1 MCCQRHFYC
10 FARPYRPSQPRSNQP
25 RNPRKT
31 SSSSAMPNR
40 GSPPAILLRESY
52 REGGRV
58 KSRTLANL
66 SSLTEKQVEGMRRAL
81 RGEPLFGPDGPIRK
95 VRDQSHGAV
104 DAVRQVIR
112 KLGLEVLID
121 RQPSRQR
128 DLVMALLVA
137 RITDAQSK
145 LATTRAWKTTTLPED
160 LGIAD
165 ATEDDLYDAMDWLFE
180 RQDAIEKKLAT
191 RHLRQ
196 QGLVLYDLSSSYF
209 EGHQCPLAKLGY
221 NRDGKKGKLQVNY
234 GLLTDERGCP
244 IAVQVYEGNASDST
258 TLLDQVERVRSD
270 FGIDGFVIVGD
281 RGMITEKQISSLRKT
296 GGMTWVTA
304 LKSGRIRS
312 LVHSGVLQLGLFD
325 ERNLFS
331 VRDPKLAGERLI
343 ACKNH
348 DLARLRA
355 HKRQSLLDATRKELD
370 AVQRIVARGKLVG
383 KAAIGLRIGKVIN
396 KHKVAKHFLL
406 DIHDSTFEYRLREDR
421 IAEEAAL
428 DGVYVI
434 RTSLSQESTS
444 DEQAVRHYKKL
455 ANVERA
461 FRSIKTIDL
470 KVRPIHHHLEN
481 RVRAHIFLCT
491 LAFYVEWHMREAWRP
506 VLFSDED
513 QAAKNTRDPVAPAT
527 RSPGAL
533 DKVATKRSED
543 GAPVHSFRTLLADL
557 ATITRSTFAP
567 VGADN
572 EGQTFTMLTV
582 PSPEQA
588 RALQLLEAIAV

>member
-1 MCCQRHFYC
+1 MYI
-10 FARPYRPSQPRSNQP
+10 A
-25 RNPRKT
+25 T
-31 SSSSAMPNR
+31 VPNR

-160 LGIAD
+160 LGVAD

-180 RQDAIEKKLAT
+180 RQDAIERKLAT

-355 HKRQSLLDATRKELD
+355 HKRQSLVDATRKELD

>member
-1 MCCQRHFYC
+1 MYI
-10 FARPYRPSQPRSNQP
+10 A
-25 RNPRKT
+25 T
-31 SSSSAMPNR
+31 VPNR

-160 LGIAD
+160 LGVAD

-209 EGHQCPLAKLGY
+209 EGHQCPLAKFGY

-355 HKRQSLLDATRKELD
+355 HKRQSLVDATRKELD

-406 DIHDSTFEYRLREDR
+406 EIHDSTFEYRLREDR

-543 GAPVHSFRTLLADL
+543 GAPVHSFRTLLANL

>member
-1 MCCQRHFYC
+1 MYI
-10 FARPYRPSQPRSNQP
+10 A
-25 RNPRKT
+25 T
-31 SSSSAMPNR
+31 VPNR

-355 HKRQSLLDATRKELD
+355 HKRQSLVDATRKELD

-406 DIHDSTFEYRLREDR
+406 EIHDSTFEYRLREDR

>member
-1 MCCQRHFYC
+1 MYI
-10 FARPYRPSQPRSNQP
+10 A
-25 RNPRKT
+25 T
-31 SSSSAMPNR
+31 VPNR

-66 SSLTEKQVEGMRRAL
+66 SSLTENQVEGMRRAL

-95 VRDQSHGAV
+95 VRDRSHGAV

-121 RQPSRQR
+121 RQPSRER

-145 LATTRAWKTTTLPED
+145 LATTRAWQTTTLPED

-165 ATEDDLYDAMDWLFE
+165 ATEDDLYDAMDWLFD
-180 RQDAIEKKLAT
+180 RQDAIEKKLAA

-196 QGLVLYDLSSSYF
+196 HGLVLYDLSSSYF

-296 GGMTWVTA
+296 GGMAWVTA

-312 LVHSGVLQLGLFD
+312 LLHSGVLQLGLFD

-355 HKRQSLLDATRKELD
+355 HKRQSLVDATRKELD

>member
-1 MCCQRHFYC
+1 MYI
-10 FARPYRPSQPRSNQP
+10 A
-25 RNPRKT
+25 T
-31 SSSSAMPNR
+31 VPNR

-95 VRDQSHGAV
+95 VRDRSHGAV

-121 RQPSRQR
+121 RQPSRER

-145 LATTRAWKTTTLPED
+145 LATTRAWQTTTLPED

-165 ATEDDLYDAMDWLFE
+165 ATEDDLYDAMDWLFD
-180 RQDAIEKKLAT
+180 RQDAIEKKLAA

-196 QGLVLYDLSSSYF
+196 HGLVLYDLSSSYF

-296 GGMTWVTA
+296 GGMAWVTA

-312 LVHSGVLQLGLFD
+312 LLHSGVLQLGLFD

-396 KHKVAKHFLL
+396 KHKVAKHFSLE
-406 DIHDSTFEYRLREDR
+406 IHDSNFEYRLRDDR

-470 KVRPIHHHLEN
+470 KVRPIHHRLEN

>member
-1 MCCQRHFYC
+1 MYI
-10 FARPYRPSQPRSNQP
+10 A
-25 RNPRKT
+25 T
-31 SSSSAMPNR
+31 VPNR

-355 HKRQSLLDATRKELD
+355 HKRQSLVDATRKELD

>member
-1 MCCQRHFYC
+1 
-10 FARPYRPSQPRSNQP
+10 
-25 RNPRKT
+25 
-31 SSSSAMPNR
+31 
-40 GSPPAILLRESY
+40 
-52 REGGRV
+52 
-58 KSRTLANL
+58 
-66 SSLTEKQVEGMRRAL
+66 
-81 RGEPLFGPDGPIRK
+81 
-95 VRDQSHGAV
+95 
-104 DAVRQVIR
+104 
-112 KLGLEVLID
+112 
-121 RQPSRQR
+121 
-128 DLVMALLVA
+128 
-137 RITDAQSK
+137 
-145 LATTRAWKTTTLPED
+145 
-160 LGIAD
+160 
-165 ATEDDLYDAMDWLFE
+165 MDWLFE

>member
-1 MCCQRHFYC
+1 MYI
-10 FARPYRPSQPRSNQP
+10 A
-25 RNPRKT
+25 T
-31 SSSSAMPNR
+31 VPNR
-40 GSPPAILLRESY
+40 RSPPAILLRESY
-52 REGGRV
+52 REGARV

-66 SSLTEKQVEGMRRAL
+66 SSLTENQVEGMRRAL

-95 VRDQSHGAV
+95 VRDRSHGAV

-112 KLGLEVLID
+112 KLGVEVLID
-121 RQPSRQR
+121 RQPSRER

-145 LATTRAWKTTTLPED
+145 LATTRAWQTTTLPED

-180 RQDAIEKKLAT
+180 RQGAIEKKLAA

-196 QGLVLYDLSSSYF
+196 HGLVLYDLSSSYF
-209 EGHQCPLAKLGY
+209 EGNQCPLAKLGY

-244 IAVQVYEGNASDST
+244 IAVHVYEGNASDST

-296 GGMTWVTA
+296 GGMAWVTA

-370 AVQRIVARGKLVG
+370 VVQRIVARGNLVG

-406 DIHDSTFEYRLREDR
+406 EIHDSKFEYRLRDDR

-470 KVRPIHHHLEN
+470 KVRPIHHRLEN

-543 GAPVHSFRTLLADL
+543 GAPIHSFRTLLADL

-567 VGADN
+567 VGTDN
-572 EGQTFTMLTV
+572 DGQTFTMLTIA
-582 PSPEQA
+582 SPEQA

>member
-1 MCCQRHFYC
+1 MYI
-10 FARPYRPSQPRSNQP
+10 A
-25 RNPRKT
+25 T
-31 SSSSAMPNR
+31 VPNR

-406 DIHDSTFEYRLREDR
+406 EIHDSNFEYRLRDDR

>member
-1 MCCQRHFYC
+1 MYI
-10 FARPYRPSQPRSNQP
+10 A
-25 RNPRKT
+25 T
-31 SSSSAMPNR
+31 VPNR

-66 SSLTEKQVEGMRRAL
+66 SSLTENQVEGMRRAL

-95 VRDQSHGAV
+95 VRDRSHGAV

-121 RQPSRQR
+121 RQPSRER

-145 LATTRAWKTTTLPED
+145 LATTRAWQTTTLPED

-165 ATEDDLYDAMDWLFE
+165 ATEDDLYDAMDWLFD
-180 RQDAIEKKLAT
+180 RQDAIEKKLAA

-196 QGLVLYDLSSSYF
+196 HGLVLYDLSSSYF

-296 GGMTWVTA
+296 GGMAWVTA

-312 LVHSGVLQLGLFD
+312 LLHSGVLQLGLFD

-406 DIHDSTFEYRLREDR
+406 EIHDSNFEYRLRDDR

-470 KVRPIHHHLEN
+470 KVRPIHHRLEN

-527 RSPGAL
+527 RSPGAF

>member
-1 MCCQRHFYC
+1 MYI
-10 FARPYRPSQPRSNQP
+10 A
-25 RNPRKT
+25 T
-31 SSSSAMPNR
+31 VPNR

-145 LATTRAWKTTTLPED
+145 LATTRAWQTTTLPED

-296 GGMTWVTA
+296 GGMAWVTA

-312 LVHSGVLQLGLFD
+312 LLHSGVLQLGLFD

-406 DIHDSTFEYRLREDR
+406 EIHDSNFEYRLRDDR

-470 KVRPIHHHLEN
+470 KVRPIHHRLEN

>member
-1 MCCQRHFYC
+1 MYI
-10 FARPYRPSQPRSNQP
+10 A
-25 RNPRKT
+25 T
-31 SSSSAMPNR
+31 VPNR

-66 SSLTEKQVEGMRRAL
+66 SSLTENQVEGMRRAL

-95 VRDQSHGAV
+95 VRDRSHGAV

-121 RQPSRQR
+121 RQPSRER

-145 LATTRAWKTTTLPED
+145 LATTRAWQTTTLPED

-165 ATEDDLYDAMDWLFE
+165 ATEDDLYDAMDWLFD
-180 RQDAIEKKLAT
+180 RQDAIEKKLAA

-196 QGLVLYDLSSSYF
+196 HGLVLYDLSSSYF

-296 GGMTWVTA
+296 GGMAWVTA

-312 LVHSGVLQLGLFD
+312 LLHSGVLQLGLFD

-406 DIHDSTFEYRLREDR
+406 EIHDSNFEYRLRDDR

-491 LAFYVEWHMREAWRP
+491 LAFYVEWHMREAWRA

>member
-1 MCCQRHFYC
+1 MYI
-10 FARPYRPSQPRSNQP
+10 A
-25 RNPRKT
+25 T
-31 SSSSAMPNR
+31 VPNR
-40 GSPPAILLRESY
+40 RSPPAILLRESY
-52 REGGRV
+52 REGARV

-66 SSLTEKQVEGMRRAL
+66 SSLTENQVEGMRRAL

-95 VRDQSHGAV
+95 VRDRSHGAV

-112 KLGLEVLID
+112 KLGVEVLID
-121 RQPSRQR
+121 RQPSRER

-145 LATTRAWKTTTLPED
+145 LATTRAWQTTTLPED

-180 RQDAIEKKLAT
+180 RQGAIEKKLAA

-196 QGLVLYDLSSSYF
+196 HGLVLYDLSSSYF
-209 EGHQCPLAKLGY
+209 EGNQCPLAKLGY

-244 IAVQVYEGNASDST
+244 IAVHVYEGNASDST

-296 GGMTWVTA
+296 GGMAWVTA

-370 AVQRIVARGKLVG
+370 VVQRIVARGNLVG

-406 DIHDSTFEYRLREDR
+406 EIHDSKFEYRLRDDR

-470 KVRPIHHHLEN
+470 KVRPIHHRLEN

-533 DKVATKRSED
+533 DNVATKRSED
-543 GAPVHSFRTLLADL
+543 GAPIHSFRTLLADL

-567 VGADN
+567 VGTDN
-572 EGQTFTMLTV
+572 DGQTFTMLTIA
-582 PSPEQA
+582 SPEQA

>member
-1 MCCQRHFYC
+1 MYI
-10 FARPYRPSQPRSNQP
+10 A
-25 RNPRKT
+25 T
-31 SSSSAMPNR
+31 VPNR

-406 DIHDSTFEYRLREDR
+406 
-421 IAEEAAL
+421 
-428 DGVYVI
+428 
-434 RTSLSQESTS
+434 
-444 DEQAVRHYKKL
+444 
-455 ANVERA
+455 
-461 FRSIKTIDL
+461 
-470 KVRPIHHHLEN
+470 
-481 RVRAHIFLCT
+481 
-491 LAFYVEWHMREAWRP
+491 
-506 VLFSDED
+506 
-513 QAAKNTRDPVAPAT
+513 
-527 RSPGAL
+527 
-533 DKVATKRSED
+533 
-543 GAPVHSFRTLLADL
+543 
-557 ATITRSTFAP
+557 
-567 VGADN
+567 
-572 EGQTFTMLTV
+572 
-582 PSPEQA
+582 
-588 RALQLLEAIAV
+588 

>member
-1 MCCQRHFYC
+1 MYI
-10 FARPYRPSQPRSNQP
+10 A
-25 RNPRKT
+25 T
-31 SSSSAMPNR
+31 VPNR

-160 LGIAD
+160 LGVAD

-209 EGHQCPLAKLGY
+209 EGHQCPLAKFGY

-355 HKRQSLLDATRKELD
+355 HKRQSLVDATRKELD

-406 DIHDSTFEYRLREDR
+406 EIHDSTFEYRLREDR

>member
-1 MCCQRHFYC
+1 MYI
-10 FARPYRPSQPRSNQP
+10 A
-25 RNPRKT
+25 T
-31 SSSSAMPNR
+31 VPNR

-165 ATEDDLYDAMDWLFE
+165 ATEDDLYDAMGWLFE

>member
-1 MCCQRHFYC
+1 MYI
-10 FARPYRPSQPRSNQP
+10 A
-25 RNPRKT
+25 T
-31 SSSSAMPNR
+31 VPNR

-331 VRDPKLAGERLI
+331 VRDPKLADERLI

>member
-1 MCCQRHFYC
+1 MYI
-10 FARPYRPSQPRSNQP
+10 A
-25 RNPRKT
+25 T
-31 SSSSAMPNR
+31 VPNR

-406 DIHDSTFEYRLREDR
+406 EIHDSNFEYRLRDDR

-470 KVRPIHHHLEN
+470 KVRPIHHRLEN

>member
-1 MCCQRHFYC
+1 MYI
-10 FARPYRPSQPRSNQP
+10 A
-25 RNPRKT
+25 T
-31 SSSSAMPNR
+31 VPNR

-95 VRDQSHGAV
+95 VRDRSHGAV

-145 LATTRAWKTTTLPED
+145 LATTRAWQTTTLPED

-165 ATEDDLYDAMDWLFE
+165 ATEDDLYDAMDWLFD
-180 RQDAIEKKLAT
+180 RQDAIEKKLAA

-196 QGLVLYDLSSSYF
+196 HGLVLYDLSSSYF

-296 GGMTWVTA
+296 GGMAWVTA

-312 LVHSGVLQLGLFD
+312 LLHSGVLQLGLFD

-355 HKRQSLLDATRKELD
+355 HKRQSLVDATRKELD

-470 KVRPIHHHLEN
+470 KVRPIHHRLEN

>member
-1 MCCQRHFYC
+1 MYI
-10 FARPYRPSQPRSNQP
+10 A
-25 RNPRKT
+25 T
-31 SSSSAMPNR
+31 VPNR

-209 EGHQCPLAKLGY
+209 EGHQCPLAKFGY

-355 HKRQSLLDATRKELD
+355 HKRQSLVDATRKELD

-406 DIHDSTFEYRLREDR
+406 EIHDSTFEYRLREDR

>member
-1 MCCQRHFYC
+1 MIPAF
-10 FARPYRPSQPRSNQP
+10 
-25 RNPRKT
+25 
-31 SSSSAMPNR
+31 R
-40 GSPPAILLRESY
+40 GS
-52 REGGRV
+52 
-58 KSRTLANL
+58 RT
-66 SSLTEKQVEGMRRAL
+66 
-81 RGEPLFGPDGPIRK
+81 
-95 VRDQSHGAV
+95 H
-104 DAVRQVIR
+104 
-112 KLGLEVLID
+112 
-121 RQPSRQR
+121 
-128 DLVMALLVA
+128 
-137 RITDAQSK
+137 
-145 LATTRAWKTTTLPED
+145 
-160 LGIAD
+160 
-165 ATEDDLYDAMDWLFE
+165 
-180 RQDAIEKKLAT
+180 
-191 RHLRQ
+191 
-196 QGLVLYDLSSSYF
+196 
-209 EGHQCPLAKLGY
+209 
-221 NRDGKKGKLQVNY
+221 
-234 GLLTDERGCP
+234 
-244 IAVQVYEGNASDST
+244 
-258 TLLDQVERVRSD
+258 
-270 FGIDGFVIVGD
+270 
-281 RGMITEKQISSLRKT
+281 
-296 GGMTWVTA
+296 
-304 LKSGRIRS
+304 
-312 LVHSGVLQLGLFD
+312 
-325 ERNLFS
+325 LFS

-470 KVRPIHHHLEN
+470 KVRPIHHRLEN

>member
-1 MCCQRHFYC
+1 MYI
-10 FARPYRPSQPRSNQP
+10 A
-25 RNPRKT
+25 T
-31 SSSSAMPNR
+31 VPNR

-52 REGGRV
+52 REGGQV

-66 SSLTEKQVEGMRRAL
+66 SSLTEQQVEGVRRAL

-95 VRDQSHGAV
+95 VRDRSHGAV

-112 KLGLEVLID
+112 KLGLEVIMD
-121 RQPSRQR
+121 RRPSRER

-145 LATTRAWKTTTLPED
+145 LATTRAWQTTTLPED

-180 RQDAIEKKLAT
+180 RQDAIEKKLAA

-244 IAVQVYEGNASDST
+244 IAVRVYEGNASDST
-258 TLLDQVERVRSD
+258 TLLDQVERVRCD

-296 GGMTWVTA
+296 GGMAWVTA

-312 LVHSGVLQLGLFD
+312 LMQSGALQLGLFD

-370 AVQRIVARGKLVG
+370 AVQSMAARGKLVG

-406 DIHDSTFEYRLREDR
+406 EINDSNFEYRLRNDR

-461 FRSIKTIDL
+461 FRSIKTINL

-513 QAAKNTRDPVAPAT
+513 QAAKEMRDPVAPAT

-533 DKVATKRSED
+533 DKVATKRSGD

-567 VGADN
+567 VAADDD
-572 EGQTFTMLTV
+572 GQTFTMVTI

-588 RALQLLEAIAV
+588 QALQLLEAIAV

>member
-1 MCCQRHFYC
+1 MYI
-10 FARPYRPSQPRSNQP
+10 A
-25 RNPRKT
+25 T
-31 SSSSAMPNR
+31 VPNR

>member
-1 MCCQRHFYC
+1 MYI
-10 FARPYRPSQPRSNQP
+10 A
-25 RNPRKT
+25 T
-31 SSSSAMPNR
+31 VPNR

-296 GGMTWVTA
+296 GGMAWVTA

-312 LVHSGVLQLGLFD
+312 LLHSGVLQLGLFD

-406 DIHDSTFEYRLREDR
+406 EIHDSNFEYRLRDDR

>member
-1 MCCQRHFYC
+1 MYI
-10 FARPYRPSQPRSNQP
+10 A
-25 RNPRKT
+25 T
-31 SSSSAMPNR
+31 VPNR

-95 VRDQSHGAV
+95 VRDRSHGAV

-121 RQPSRQR
+121 RQPSRER

-145 LATTRAWKTTTLPED
+145 LATTRAWQTTTLPED

-165 ATEDDLYDAMDWLFE
+165 ATEDDLYDAMDWLFD
-180 RQDAIEKKLAT
+180 RQDAIEKKLAA

-196 QGLVLYDLSSSYF
+196 HGLVLYDLSSSYF

-296 GGMTWVTA
+296 GGMAWVTA

-312 LVHSGVLQLGLFD
+312 LLHSGVLQLGLFD

-406 DIHDSTFEYRLREDR
+406 EIHDSNFEYRLRDDR

-470 KVRPIHHHLEN
+470 KVRPIHHRLEN